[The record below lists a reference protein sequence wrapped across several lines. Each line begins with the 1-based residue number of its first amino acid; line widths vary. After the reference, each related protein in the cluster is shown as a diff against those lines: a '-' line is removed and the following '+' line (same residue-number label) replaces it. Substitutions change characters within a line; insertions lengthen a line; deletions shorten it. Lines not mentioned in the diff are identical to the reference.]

1 MFCYNVLMKNSVLF
15 VFLLGLV
22 LTGGC
27 LVAPFQPPVGV
38 VSVTT
43 APLSTEG
50 NWKIGSKRGEA
61 SSMSVLGLFASGDCS
76 IATAA
81 RNGGLKEIGHVDYE
95 YTNIIGIWQKATVI
109 VYGE

>member
-1 MFCYNVLMKNSVLF
+1 MKKIPTTVLAA
-15 VFLLGLV
+15 LLTVGV
-22 LTGGC
+22 AGC
-27 LVAPFQPPVGV
+27 LSAPFQPPSGV

-50 NWKIGSKRGEA
+50 NWNVGSKKGEA
-61 SSMSVLGLFASGDCS
+61 SSFSVLGLYASGDCS

-81 RNGGLKEIGHVDYE
+81 RNGGLKKIDHVDYA
-95 YTNIIGIWQKATVI
+95 YVNVIGIWQKATVI

>member
-1 MFCYNVLMKNSVLF
+1 MSMKRISTIAF
-15 VFLLGLV
+15 VALLAIGV
-22 LTGGC
+22 AGC
-27 LVAPFQPPVGV
+27 LSAPFQPPGGV

-50 NWKIGSKRGEA
+50 NWDVGTKSGK
-61 SSMSVLGLFASGDCS
+61 SSSFSVLGLYASGDCS

-81 RNGGLKEIGHVDYE
+81 RNGWLKKIGHVDYA
-95 YTNIIGIWQKATVI
+95 YVNVIGIWQKATVI